1 MLQLL
6 SHSSFSR
13 GSLTFLFALAAFA
26 AHASDCAVVAPSYMA
41 ERTVTVGDTT
51 FHTQVYASGDR
62 EREEA
67 RFDGHA
73 RITIRTP
80 SATTTFEPEV
90 HRGVEFSIPDAPRQQ
105 TRHVD
110 SVGSDGTHLR
120 VTQFQRGQSW
130 LDLSRTTCR
139 DDGVMVRREFVTV
152 DKQGREVKGQL
163 TQDHIRPGPVP
174 PETFSIPSDVSLL
187 KQR

>member
-1 MLQLL
+1 MFLL
-6 SHSSFSR
+6 VSLSSFSR
-13 GSLTFLFALAAFA
+13 GSLTFLFALATYA
-26 AHASDCAVVAPSYMA
+26 ARASDCIVVAPSYMA
-41 ERTVTVGDTT
+41 ERTVTLGATA
-51 FHTQVYASGDR
+51 FHTQVYVSGDR
-62 EREEA
+62 EREDA

-90 HRGVEFSIPDAPRQQ
+90 HRGVELSIANAPRQQ
-105 TRHVD
+105 TRYVD
-110 SVGSDGTHLR
+110 SVGADGTHLR
-120 VTQFQRGQSW
+120 ITQFQRGQSW

-139 DDGVMVRREFVTV
+139 DDGIMVGRAFVTV

-174 PETFSIPSDVSLL
+174 PEMFSVPSDVSLL

>member
-1 MLQLL
+1 MLQFL

-13 GSLTFLFALAAFA
+13 GSLAFLFALAAFA

-51 FHTQVYASGDR
+51 FRTQVYASGDQ

-80 SATTTFEPEV
+80 SATTTFEPDLY
-90 HRGVEFSIPDAPRQQ
+90 RGVELSIPNAPRQQ
-105 TRHVD
+105 TRYVD
-110 SVGSDGTHLR
+110 SVGADGMHLR

-139 DDGVMVRREFVTV
+139 DDGIMVGREFVAV

-163 TQDHIRPGPVP
+163 TQSRIRLGPVP
-174 PETFSIPSDVSLL
+174 REMFSVPSNVSLL